1 VTKQKI
7 TNKTLPELTRKY
19 EVAYAAY
26 QSSVRAV
33 VSAGQKVGA
42 APPALLLKEERA
54 LLRLTRAR
62 ARLLAEMALISKA
75 P

>member
-1 VTKQKI
+1 VIKQKI
-7 TNKTLPELTRKY
+7 TNKTLQELTRKY

-26 QSSVRAV
+26 QTCVQAL
-33 VSAGQKVGA
+33 VSAGQSVGA

-62 ARLLAEMALISKA
+62 ARLLAEMALMSKT